1 MPSRVNTSAGDTLG
15 TTAAQGAKAGREFT
29 VRARSQ
35 RQIVFRR
42 FRQHK
47 AAMAS
52 LVVFAL
58 VVLFA
63 FVGPLLW
70 TTSASFMSNDIF
82 TAPDASHPFGTDS
95 NGVDLLSAV
104 MKGTQSSLIIAVVV
118 SVVST
123 AFGAIYGAVS
133 GFYGGWTDTVMMR
146 IADLFLT
153 FPIIAIAIMLDNR
166 FQAESSSLWLLIFVL
181 TALFWPSAARVIRAQ
196 VLSLKEKEFVEAARA
211 LGARDRR
218 IIFRHLLPNTLGSI
232 IVISTLT
239 VAGTILTET
248 ALSFLGFGVQFPN
261 TSLGLLVTNNQ
272 TAIEGGHPWLFYIP
286 GVFIILIALTI
297 NFIGDGLRDA
307 FDPQQ
312 TRVRA

>member
-1 MPSRVNTSAGDTLG
+1 LPSPRRDTAGTTLG
-15 TTAAQGAKAGREFT
+15 TAPAAQIAAKAEFT

-35 RQIVFRR
+35 RQIVYRR

-52 LVVFAL
+52 MAVFVLVA
-58 VVLFA
+58 LFA
-63 FVGPLLW
+63 FIGPLLW
-70 TTSASFMSNDIF
+70 STSPSFMSNDIF
-82 TAPDASHPFGTDS
+82 TAPDGSHPFGTDS
-95 NGVDLLSAV
+95 NGIDLLSAV
-104 MKGTQSSLIIAVVV
+104 MKGTQSSLIIAIVV

-123 AFGAIYGAVS
+123 AFGAVYGAVS
-133 GFYGGWTDTVMMR
+133 GFYGGWTDTIMMR

-153 FPIIAIAIMLDNR
+153 FPIIAIAVMLDNR
-166 FQAESSSLWLLIFVL
+166 FQAEAGSLWLLIAVL
-181 TALFWPSAARVIRAQ
+181 TALFWPGAARVIRAQ

-211 LGARDRR
+211 LGARDSR
-218 IIFRHLLPNTLGSI
+218 IILRHLLPNTLGSI

-261 TSLGLLVTNNQ
+261 TSLGLLVTSNQ

-286 GVFIILIALTI
+286 GIFIILIALTI

>member
-1 MPSRVNTSAGDTLG
+1 MPSRVNTAGDTLG
-15 TTAAQGAKAGREFT
+15 TAADQAARANREFT
-29 VRARSQ
+29 VKARSQ
-35 RQIVFRR
+35 RQIVARR

-47 AAMAS
+47 AAVAS
-52 LVVFAL
+52 LVLFAL

-70 TTSASFMSNDIF
+70 STSPSFMSNDIF
-82 TAPDASHPFGTDS
+82 TAPDPSHPFGTDS
-95 NGVDLLSAV
+95 NGIDMLSAV

-123 AFGAIYGAVS
+123 TVGAIYGAVS
-133 GFYGGWTDTVMMR
+133 GFYGGWTDTIMMR

-153 FPIIAIAIMLDNR
+153 FPVIAIAIMLDNR
-166 FQAESSSLWLLIFVL
+166 FQAEAGSLWLLIIVL
-181 TALFWPSAARVIRAQ
+181 AALFWPGAARVIRAQ
-196 VLSLKEKEFVEAARA
+196 VLSLKEKEFIEAARA

-218 IIFRHLLPNTLGSI
+218 IIFRHLLPNAFGSI
-232 IVISTLT
+232 IVITTLT

-261 TSLGLLVTNNQ
+261 TSLGLLVTSNQ

-286 GVFIILIALTI
+286 GVFIILIALSI

>member
-1 MPSRVNTSAGDTLG
+1 LPSRVRTPAPETLG
-15 TTAAQGAKAGREFT
+15 SAVNREFT
-29 VRARSQ
+29 VKARSQ

-47 AAMAS
+47 AAVAS
-52 LVVFAL
+52 LAVFVL
-58 VVLFA
+58 IVLFA
-63 FVGPLLW
+63 FAGPLVW
-70 TTSASFMSNDIF
+70 STNPTFMSNDIF
-82 TAPDASHPFGTDS
+82 TAPDPAHPFGTDS
-95 NGVDLLSAV
+95 TGVDLLSAV
-104 MKGTQSSLIIAVVV
+104 MKGTQSSLIIALVV
-118 SVVST
+118 SIAAT
-123 AFGAIYGAVS
+123 AIGAIYGAVS
-133 GFYGGWTDTVMMR
+133 GFYGGWTDTIMMR

-153 FPIIAIAIMLDNR
+153 FPIIAVAIMLDNR
-166 FQAESSSLWLLIFVL
+166 FQAEAGTLWLLIAVL
-181 TALFWPSAARVIRAQ
+181 AALFWPGAARVIRAQ

-232 IVISTLT
+232 IVIATLT

-261 TSLGLLVTNNQ
+261 TSLGLLVTSNQ

-286 GVFIILIALTI
+286 GVFIILIALTV

>member
-1 MPSRVNTSAGDTLG
+1 VNTSAGDTLG
-15 TTAAQGAKAGREFT
+15 TSGNPPAPGNREFT
-29 VRARSQ
+29 VKARSQ

-47 AAMAS
+47 AAVAS
-52 LVVFAL
+52 LVVFVL

-63 FVGPLLW
+63 FLGPLLW
-70 TTSASFMSNDIF
+70 STSPSFMSNDIF
-82 TAPDASHPFGTDS
+82 TAPDGSHPFGTDS
-95 NGVDLLSAV
+95 NGIDLLSAV

-123 AFGAIYGAVS
+123 SFGAIYGAVS
-133 GFYGGWTDTVMMR
+133 GFYGGWTDTIMMR

-166 FQAESSSLWLLIFVL
+166 FQAESSSLWLLIGVL
-181 TALFWPSAARVIRAQ
+181 TALFWPGAARVIRAQ
-196 VLSLKEKEFVEAARA
+196 ALSLKEKEFIEAARA
-211 LGARDRR
+211 LGARDSR

-261 TSLGLLVTNNQ
+261 TSLGLLVTTNQ

>member
-1 MPSRVNTSAGDTLG
+1 MPSLRQKPAEAVGSAVSP
-15 TTAAQGAKAGREFT
+15 KPAGGEFT
-29 VRARSQ
+29 VKARTQ
-35 RQIVFRR
+35 RQIVMSR

-52 LVVFAL
+52 LIIFIL

-70 TTSASFMSNDIF
+70 TTSPGFMSNDIL

-95 NGVDLLSAV
+95 NGIDMMSAI
-104 MKGTQSSLIIAVVV
+104 MKGTQSSLIISVTVAVG
-118 SVVST
+118 ST
-123 AFGAIYGAVS
+123 AFGALYGAIS
-133 GFYGGWTDTVMMR
+133 GFYGGWTDTIMMR

-153 FPIIAIAIMLDNR
+153 FPIIAIAIMMDNK
-166 FQAESSSLWLLIFVL
+166 FQADAGSLWLFIVVL
-181 TALFWPSAARVIRAQ
+181 GALFWPGPARIIRAQ
-196 VLSLKEKEFVEAARA
+196 VLSLKEKEFIEAARA
-211 LGARDRR
+211 LGARDSR
-218 IIFRHLLPNTLGSI
+218 IILRHLLPNTLGSI
-232 IVISTLT
+232 IVVATLT

-272 TAIEGGHPWLFYIP
+272 TAIEGGHPWLFYLP
-286 GVFIILIALTI
+286 GLFIILIALTI
-297 NFIGDGLRDA
+297 NFVGDGLRDA

>member
-1 MPSRVNTSAGDTLG
+1 MPSRVRTPEPDTLG
-15 TTAAQGAKAGREFT
+15 TAVNREFT
-29 VRARSQ
+29 VKARSQ

-47 AAMAS
+47 AAVAS
-52 LVVFAL
+52 LAVFVL

-63 FVGPLLW
+63 FAGPLVW
-70 TTSASFMSNDIF
+70 STNPTFMSNDIF
-82 TAPDASHPFGTDS
+82 TAPDPAHPFGTDS
-95 NGVDLLSAV
+95 TGIDLLSAV
-104 MKGTQSSLIIAVVV
+104 MKGTQSSLIIALVV
-118 SVVST
+118 SIAAT
-123 AFGAIYGAVS
+123 AVGAVYGAVS
-133 GFYGGWTDTVMMR
+133 GFYGGWTDTIMMR

-153 FPIIAIAIMLDNR
+153 FPIIAVAIMLDNR
-166 FQAESSSLWLLIFVL
+166 FQAEAGTLWLLILVL
-181 TALFWPSAARVIRAQ
+181 AALFWPGAARVIRAQ

-232 IVISTLT
+232 IVITTLT

-261 TSLGLLVTNNQ
+261 TSLGLLVTSNQ

-286 GVFIILIALTI
+286 GVFIILIALTV

>member
-1 MPSRVNTSAGDTLG
+1 MRTPVPESLG
-15 TTAAQGAKAGREFT
+15 TPANREFT
-29 VRARSQ
+29 VKARSQ

-47 AAMAS
+47 AAVAS
-52 LVVFAL
+52 LAVFVL

-63 FVGPLLW
+63 FAGPLVW
-70 TTSASFMSNDIF
+70 STNPTFMSNDIF
-82 TAPDASHPFGTDS
+82 TAPDPAHPFGTDS
-95 NGVDLLSAV
+95 TGVDLLSAV
-104 MKGTQSSLIIAVVV
+104 MKGTQSSLIIALVV
-118 SVVST
+118 SIAAT
-123 AFGAIYGAVS
+123 AVGAVYGAVS

-153 FPIIAIAIMLDNR
+153 FPIIAVAIMLDNR
-166 FQAESSSLWLLIFVL
+166 FQAEAGTLWLLISVL
-181 TALFWPSAARVIRAQ
+181 AALFWPGAARVIRAQ

-232 IVISTLT
+232 IVIATLT

-261 TSLGLLVTNNQ
+261 TSLGLLVTSNQ

-286 GVFIILIALTI
+286 GVFIILIALTV

>member
-1 MPSRVNTSAGDTLG
+1 LPSGISAAGDTLG
-15 TTAAQGAKAGREFT
+15 SAANQPAQANREFT

-35 RQIVFRR
+35 RQIVLRR

-52 LVVFAL
+52 LVVFVL
-58 VVLFA
+58 IVVFA
-63 FVGPLLW
+63 FVGPHVW
-70 TTSASFMSNDIF
+70 TTSYSFMSNDIF
-82 TAPDASHPFGTDS
+82 TAPDAAHPFGTDS
-95 NGVDLLSAV
+95 NGIDLLSAV
-104 MKGTQSSLIIAVVV
+104 MQGTQSSLIIAVVV
-118 SVVST
+118 SAVAT
-123 AFGAIYGAVS
+123 GFGAVYGAVS
-133 GFYGGWTDTVMMR
+133 GYYGGWTDTLMMR

-166 FQAESSSLWLLIFVL
+166 FQAEASSLWLLIVVL
-181 TALFWPSAARVIRAQ
+181 TGLFWPAAARVIRAQ

-211 LGARDRR
+211 LGARDSR
-218 IIFRHLLPNTLGSI
+218 IILRHLLPNTLGTV

>member
-1 MPSRVNTSAGDTLG
+1 MPSRVRTPEPDTLG
-15 TTAAQGAKAGREFT
+15 TAVNREFS
-29 VRARSQ
+29 VKARSQ

-47 AAMAS
+47 AAVAS
-52 LVVFAL
+52 LAVFVL

-63 FVGPLLW
+63 FAGPLVW
-70 TTSASFMSNDIF
+70 STNPTFMSNDIF
-82 TAPDASHPFGTDS
+82 TAPDPAHPFGTDS
-95 NGVDLLSAV
+95 TGIDLLSAV
-104 MKGTQSSLIIAVVV
+104 MKGTQSSLIIALVV
-118 SVVST
+118 SIAAT
-123 AFGAIYGAVS
+123 AVGAVYGAVS
-133 GFYGGWTDTVMMR
+133 GFYGGWTDTIMMR

-153 FPIIAIAIMLDNR
+153 FPIIAVAIMLDNR
-166 FQAESSSLWLLIFVL
+166 FQAEAGTLWLLILVL
-181 TALFWPSAARVIRAQ
+181 AALFWPGAARVIRAQ

-232 IVISTLT
+232 IVITTLT

-261 TSLGLLVTNNQ
+261 TSLGLLVTSNQ

-286 GVFIILIALTI
+286 GVFIILIALTV

>member
-1 MPSRVNTSAGDTLG
+1 LPSRVRTPAPETLG
-15 TTAAQGAKAGREFT
+15 TAAGREFT
-29 VRARSQ
+29 VKARSQ

-47 AAMAS
+47 AAVAS
-52 LVVFAL
+52 LAVFVL
-58 VVLFA
+58 IVLFA
-63 FVGPLLW
+63 FVGPLVW
-70 TTSASFMSNDIF
+70 STSPTFMSNDIF
-82 TAPDASHPFGTDS
+82 TAPDPAHPFGTDS
-95 NGVDLLSAV
+95 TGIDLLSAV
-104 MKGTQSSLIIAVVV
+104 MKGTQSSLIIALVV
-118 SVVST
+118 SIAST
-123 AFGAIYGAVS
+123 AFGAVYGAVS
-133 GFYGGWTDTVMMR
+133 GFYGGWTDTIMMR

-153 FPIIAIAIMLDNR
+153 FPIIAVAIMLDNR
-166 FQAESSSLWLLIFVL
+166 FQAEAGSLWLLIAVL
-181 TALFWPSAARVIRAQ
+181 AALFWPGAARVIRAQ

-232 IVISTLT
+232 IVIATLT

-261 TSLGLLVTNNQ
+261 TSLGLLVTSNQ

-286 GVFIILIALTI
+286 GVFIILIALTV

>member
-15 TTAAQGAKAGREFT
+15 TTAEQAARANREFT

-35 RQIVFRR
+35 RQIVARR

-52 LVVFAL
+52 LVVFVL

-63 FVGPLLW
+63 FLGPLLW
-70 TTSASFMSNDIF
+70 TTSPSFMSNDIF
-82 TAPDASHPFGTDS
+82 TAPSGSHPFGTDS
-95 NGVDLLSAV
+95 NGIDLLSAV

-118 SVVST
+118 SVVAT
-123 AFGAIYGAVS
+123 TVGAVYGAVS
-133 GFYGGWTDTVMMR
+133 GFYGGWIDTVMMR
-146 IADLFLT
+146 VADLFLT

-166 FQAESSSLWLLIFVL
+166 FQQEASSLWLLIGVL
-181 TALFWPSAARVIRAQ
+181 TALFWPGAARVIRAQ

-261 TSLGLLVTNNQ
+261 TSLGLLVTTNQ

>member
-1 MPSRVNTSAGDTLG
+1 LPNRVRTPEPDTLG
-15 TTAAQGAKAGREFT
+15 TAVNREFT
-29 VRARSQ
+29 VKARSQ

-47 AAMAS
+47 AAVAS
-52 LVVFAL
+52 LAVFVL

-63 FVGPLLW
+63 FAGPLVW
-70 TTSASFMSNDIF
+70 STNPTFMSNDIF
-82 TAPDASHPFGTDS
+82 TAPDPAHPFGTDS
-95 NGVDLLSAV
+95 TGVDLLSAV
-104 MKGTQSSLIIAVVV
+104 MKGTQSSLIIALVV
-118 SVVST
+118 SIAAT
-123 AFGAIYGAVS
+123 AVGAVYGAVS
-133 GFYGGWTDTVMMR
+133 GFYGGWTDTIMMR

-153 FPIIAIAIMLDNR
+153 FPIIAVAIMLDNR
-166 FQAESSSLWLLIFVL
+166 FQAEAGTLWLLIVVL
-181 TALFWPSAARVIRAQ
+181 AALFWPGAARVIRAQ

-232 IVISTLT
+232 IVITTLT

-261 TSLGLLVTNNQ
+261 TSLGLLVTSNQ

-286 GVFIILIALTI
+286 GVFIILIALTV

>member
-1 MPSRVNTSAGDTLG
+1 MPSRVNAPGDTVE
-15 TTAAQGAKAGREFT
+15 TNAREAARAGREFD
-29 VRARSQ
+29 VKARTQ
-35 RQIVFRR
+35 RQIVFSR
-42 FRQHK
+42 FRQHR
-47 AAMAS
+47 AALVS
-52 LVVFAL
+52 LVVFVL

-63 FVGPLLW
+63 FIGPYLW
-70 TTSASFMSNDIF
+70 HTNDTFMSNDIY
-82 TAPDASHPFGTDS
+82 TAPDTAHPFGTDS
-95 NGVDLLSAV
+95 NGIDMMASV
-104 MKGTQSSLIIAVVV
+104 MQGTKSSLIIAITV

-123 AFGAIYGAVS
+123 ALGAIYGAVS
-133 GFYGGWTDTVMMR
+133 GFYGGWTDTILMR

-153 FPIIAIAIMLDNR
+153 FPIIAIAIMLDSR
-166 FQAESSSLWLLIFVL
+166 FQAEASSLWLLILVL
-181 TALFWPSAARVIRAQ
+181 AALFWPGAARVIRAQ
-196 VLSLKEKEFVEAARA
+196 VLSLKEKEFIEAARA

-232 IVISTLT
+232 IVITTLT

>member
-1 MPSRVNTSAGDTLG
+1 MPSPSRTKGGILRTSD
-15 TTAAQGAKAGREFT
+15 AAAVAARAEFT
-29 VRARSQ
+29 VKARSQ
-35 RQIVFRR
+35 WQIVFRR

-52 LVVFAL
+52 LIVFVL

-63 FVGPLLW
+63 FIGPYLW
-70 TTSASFMSNDIF
+70 STSPSFMSNDIF
-82 TAPDASHPFGTDS
+82 TAPDGSHPFGTDN
-95 NGVDLLSAV
+95 NGIDLLSAV

-118 SVVST
+118 SVVAT
-123 AFGAIYGAVS
+123 AFGAVYGAVS
-133 GFYGGWTDTVMMR
+133 GFYGGWTDTIMMR

-166 FQAESSSLWLLIFVL
+166 FQAEASSLWLLISVL
-181 TALFWPSAARVIRAQ
+181 TVLFWPGAARVIRAQ
-196 VLSLKEKEFVEAARA
+196 VLSLKEKEFIEAARA